1 MSTIEPGTTRTTR
14 TETGRTEGDIRGRST
29 DTFRRPSPRE
39 TKPSFMTSEFWA
51 MLIGVAALIVVYNAS
66 DEPSLN
72 LWRRRLLAPVLR
84 VVSFVS
90 RGLAK
95 AGSRDYRGS
104 DDDDRY

>member
-1 MSTIEPGTTRTTR
+1 MSTIEPGSTRTR
-14 TETGRTEGDIRGRST
+14 TESSDVRGRST

-72 LWRRRLLAPVLR
+72 LWRTCVLATVLA
-84 VVSFVS
+84 VGYFVS